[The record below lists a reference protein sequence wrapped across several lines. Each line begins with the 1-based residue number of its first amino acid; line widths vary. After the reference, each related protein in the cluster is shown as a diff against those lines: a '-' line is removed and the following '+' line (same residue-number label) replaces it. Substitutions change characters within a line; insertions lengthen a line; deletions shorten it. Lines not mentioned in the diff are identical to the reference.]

1 MTTPPDSGSAF
12 PPAPTNQ
19 IQQDINKTQGQIIAQ
34 MMGGLAIGQL
44 RVYLSHA
51 QTEAELP
58 QPDTTNL
65 GDNPYRGLLAFR
77 ETDGDRFFGRETQIE
92 QLWEKFCHLHEDQS
106 TVRVLPIYGPSGS
119 GKSSLARAG
128 LIPALG
134 KKPLPGRDY
143 ARLAVLVPGTHP
155 LEALATVLARIA
167 TNDPTPVKKSQEFEE
182 SLKTKS
188 DKGNY
193 EGLRRIADTFPDIAI
208 SPLIVL
214 VDQFEEVYTYA
225 LSLEKTE
232 REAFIAERDAFI
244 ENLLCAAAEPT
255 KRVSVILTLRSD
267 FLGDTQQH
275 PRLNKLFSTQGFLVP
290 IMQPEELEI
299 AITQPAEQAG
309 YKLDKAIVTLLVEQT
324 QGREGALPL
333 LQFALTRIWEG
344 LQNGVDPA
352 ETLEK
357 IGGVGGALA
366 GEAQRLYES
375 LSTEEQAIA
384 RSIFLALVQV
394 SEDSGDTRRRA
405 AVSELIA
412 SDADEARVWSII
424 NRFAE
429 PRVRFLVIFSD
440 KQYGEMIEMIE
451 VAHEALI
458 RNWQHLKEWL
468 KECRE
473 ALRKKR
479 KIEDAAEEW
488 KHQKK
493 SKGYLLE
500 GRSLRDAREF
510 MQAANKEIALSSLA
524 VEFVRAGIRKQSNA
538 TLKSISLLL
547 VFPLIGTLITLH
559 LQILNRANSIL
570 SRNDCQADPEI
581 KTILEYMWWTGYANF
596 REVKLCNEALRGI
609 KLPGVIMRDSNF
621 ERTNLSNS
629 DFQKAILVNSNFR
642 GASLV
647 YANFSDALLMG
658 AKFQCSDSKCAD
670 LLGANFQNAKL
681 MEAQL
686 QNAFL
691 ESTNF
696 RGANLTGANLFG
708 VRDLTEEQLKN
719 TILCQT
725 TMPKYL
731 NISGNRNCQNN

>member
-1 MTTPPDSGSAF
+1 V
-12 PPAPTNQ
+12 
-19 IQQDINKTQGQIIAQ
+19 IAQ

-51 QTEAELP
+51 QTEAESP

-77 ETDGDRFFGRETQIE
+77 ETDGERFFGRETQIE
-92 QLWEKFCHLHEDQS
+92 QLWQKFCHLHEDKS

-128 LIPALG
+128 LIPALA
-134 KKPLPGRDY
+134 KKLLPSRDC

-167 TNDPTPVKKSQEFEE
+167 TNDLTPVEKSQEFERV
-182 SLKTKS
+182 LKKKS
-188 DKGNY
+188 DEGNY
-193 EGLRRIADTFPDIAI
+193 EGLRCIADILPDITF

-225 LSLEKTE
+225 LSLEQTE
-232 REAFIAERDAFI
+232 RDAFIAERNAFI

-299 AITQPAEQAG
+299 AIAKPAEQAG

-344 LQNGVDPA
+344 LQDGVDPA
-352 ETLEK
+352 ETLHN

-375 LSTEEQAIA
+375 LSAEDQAIA
-384 RSIFLALVQV
+384 RSIFLALVQLN
-394 SEDSGDTRRRA
+394 EDSGDTRRRA

-412 SDADEARVWSII
+412 SDSDEARVWSII

-429 PRVRFLVIFSD
+429 PRVRFLVLFSD

-458 RNWQHLKEWL
+458 RNWKQLRDWL

-488 KHQKK
+488 KHYKK
-493 SKGYLLE
+493 SKDYLIQ
-500 GRSLRDAREF
+500 GRSLRNAREF

-524 VEFVRAGIRKQSNA
+524 VEFVKASRQRQRSDR
-538 TLKSISLLL
+538 LKFASVFL
-547 VFPLIGTLITLH
+547 VFPLIGTLIAVH
-559 LQILNRANSIL
+559 LQIIARANSIL
-570 SRNDCQADPEI
+570 SRDDCKADTEI
-581 KTILEYMWWTGYANF
+581 KGLLEYMWWTRYAN
-596 REVKLCNEALRGI
+596 RLRDLKLCREDLGGI
-609 KLPGVIMRDSNF
+609 KLSRAVIEYSGFRQA
-621 ERTNLSNS
+621 NLSNA
-629 DFQKAILVNSNFR
+629 DFR
-642 GASLV
+642 GAIMTGSDFEAATLILADFRCFDSKCTV
-647 YANFSDALLMG
+647 LIESNFQNADLTG
-658 AKFQCSDSKCAD
+658 AKFQDSFLKD
-670 LLGANFQNAKL
+670 VNFK
-681 MEAQL
+681 
-686 QNAFL
+686 
-691 ESTNF
+691 
-696 RGANLTGANLFG
+696 GANLKGTNFERAKY
-708 VRDLTEEQLKN
+708 LTIEQLNEAKLCE
-719 TILCQT
+719 TII
-725 TMPKYL
+725 PNYL
-731 NISGNRNCQNN
+731 DIPGDRDCPMH